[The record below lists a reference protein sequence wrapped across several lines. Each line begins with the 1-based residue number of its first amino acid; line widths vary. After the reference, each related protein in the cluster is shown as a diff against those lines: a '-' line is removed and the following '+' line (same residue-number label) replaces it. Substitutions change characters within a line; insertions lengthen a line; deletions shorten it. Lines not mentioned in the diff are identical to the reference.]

1 MGKITNYNQIAY
13 KQQSIKYIE
22 VSENKHSKYKHK
34 QTICGSSNQ
43 RHIEHNFFKN
53 WKGKCSI

>member
-22 VSENKHSKYKHK
+22 VSENNISISKLSVGV
-34 QTICGSSNQ
+34 QT
-43 RHIEHNFFKN
+43 
-53 WKGKCSI
+53 KGI